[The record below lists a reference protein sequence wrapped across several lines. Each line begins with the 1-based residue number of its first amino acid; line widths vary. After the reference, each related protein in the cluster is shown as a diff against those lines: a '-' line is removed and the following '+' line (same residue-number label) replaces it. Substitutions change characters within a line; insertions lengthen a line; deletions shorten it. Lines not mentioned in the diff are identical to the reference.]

1 MPYGEQD
8 WIDRIKSRSDL
19 STQVTHLTKPGVI
32 DGREIDALD
41 VLIKILRERKIIG
54 SNTASGFIVGT
65 IPAVCFM
72 EAPPYSLCE
81 NIDFEYELSKKH
93 DRKPKY
99 HGFGLML
106 PKTYVYRRGGRPVI
120 YEETETAKQFLP
132 ATQWWRIVRFDLSD
146 SDNMV
151 DWTHEREWR
160 IPNNFAFDIDQAS
173 VLVPNPPMFREFVK
187 RSKQRGEDVSELVR
201 CVIPLG
207 SLLL

>member
-1 MPYGEQD
+1 MPYAEQD
-8 WIDRIKSRSDL
+8 WIERIKSRSDL

-41 VLIKILRERKIIG
+41 VLIKILRDRRIIG

-65 IPAVCFM
+65 VPAVCFM

-99 HGFGLML
+99 NGFGLMFL
-106 PKTYVYRRGGRPVI
+106 KTYVYRRGGRPVI
-120 YEETETAKQFLP
+120 YEETEIAKQFLP
-132 ATQWWRIVRFDLSD
+132 ATQWWRIVRFDLSNPG
-146 SDNMV
+146 NMV

-160 IPNNFAFDIDQAS
+160 VPNNFGFEIDQAS
-173 VLVPNPPMFREFVK
+173 VLVPSPAMFREFVK
-187 RSKQRGEDVSELVR
+187 RSKQGEEDVSELVR
-201 CVIPLG
+201 CIIPLG
-207 SLLL
+207 SLFL